1 MAAETPQ
8 ENPRSY
14 DVYFRADGGWFSL
27 RLADHGITLSDARI
41 DWVSD
46 GRPDAARLDS
56 IVAVH
61 LQTGGT
67 WQDPIAI
74 CKITLRDGLDLLVIG
89 GNSLGTG
96 DAGQASLYR
105 AFVHDLHGRLA
116 ATNSTASFTA
126 GYTETRYRAA
136 FACGILLAAMFL
148 GIPLA
153 VLFIHP
159 EAQLVLLFMSG
170 AIFLWPLWLMLQKN
184 APRRY
189 TLAQLPN
196 ELL

>member
-8 ENPRSY
+8 ENARSY
-14 DVYFRADGGWFSL
+14 DVNFRADGGWFTL
-27 RLADHGITLSDARI
+27 RLANHGITVSDARI
-41 DWVSD
+41 DWVAD

-74 CKITLRDGLDLLVIG
+74 CRITFRDGMKLLVIG

-105 AFVHDLHGRLA
+105 AFVHDLHRRLA
-116 ATNSTASFTA
+116 ARNSTASFTA
-126 GYTETRYRAA
+126 GYTATRYRAA
-136 FACGILLAAMFL
+136 FACGLLLTAMFL
-148 GIPLA
+148 GIPLV

-170 AIFLWPLWLMLQKN
+170 AIFLSPLWLMLRKN
-184 APRRY
+184 APRSY
-189 TLAQLPN
+189 TPAQLPN
-196 ELL
+196 DLL